1 MEAAHAQKCGDF
13 LWGDSET
20 KTSVGGRFFTPI
32 FSIQRSS
39 EYCMTVESER
49 FLTVITSN
57 CEISSGYY
65 ITVKSPVKNIKV

>member
-1 MEAAHAQKCGDF
+1 MRKNVEIFYGAILKQKLWLVGD
-13 LWGDSET
+13 
-20 KTSVGGRFFTPI
+20 FFTPI

-57 CEISSGYY
+57 CEISLSYY
-65 ITVKSPVKNIKV
+65 ITVKSLVKNIKV

>member
-1 MEAAHAQKCGDF
+1 MRKNVEIFYGAILKQK
-13 LWGDSET
+13 LQL
-20 KTSVGGRFFTPI
+20 VGVFFTPI

-57 CEISSGYY
+57 CEISSCYY